1 VTVNVTSCHAVATG
15 HHYRRRRG
23 SPGNT
28 PRRVRNSTPFP
39 LSFLSPLT
47 LTLTPTHTPIST
59 TNRSPLRRRNNTTKK
74 SIYPAIDPEPHYAAR
89 TYSGKVVL
97 VTGASRGV
105 GRETALQYARAGASG
120 VAIVGR
126 TAEALAETRDA
137 IVGVEPGAEVLVLA
151 EDVRDVEGARGAVR
165 RVLRRFGRLD
175 ILIANAGAITAFTPS
190 E

>member
-1 VTVNVTSCHAVATG
+1 M
-15 HHYRRRRG
+15 
-23 SPGNT
+23 
-28 PRRVRNSTPFP
+28 
-39 LSFLSPLT
+39 
-47 LTLTPTHTPIST
+47 
-59 TNRSPLRRRNNTTKK
+59 
-74 SIYPAIDPEPHYAAR
+74 
-89 TYSGKVVL
+89 L

-126 TAEALAETRDA
+126 TAEGLAETRDA